1 MHALPEKISALR
13 QNLEGSMHRQMAD
26 QRLAFDR
33 QLKDHS
39 KDAEDAA
46 VRRAEDFLKPQ
57 MFALSERLQTQMN
70 ALHLRVAEDALPK
83 IVDVSAQMALHRTE
97 TQPLHSRIEASAAQI
112 ERLSAHASTT
122 TREIHDLGQDARGA
136 FMDFRAKIAEE
147 TSTRD
152 KMCADLRQA
161 LNEAMGTAAANN
173 RTAMERAEEQAKH
186 LVEQCQLQETRF
198 LHRMD
203 EQLSLNRREREAGDE
218 DVAQKLRSEM
228 QSLVQLVDDRFAQC
242 SRAADDQL
250 LRAMATLREEQ
261 EASVT
266 RVAESFDTHLDGK
279 AWELSGR
286 IEDGLEN
293 VLKETEKVH
302 QGAEAALREAVRKL
316 NEFICDTRSVLSA
329 ETETLR
335 QRVNGSGQGS
345 DMERTIESLTQRITD
360 LGADCTAQLNSVVQ
374 TLSSADHQHSQEHHE
389 KLLEVAERL
398 ERCVAD
404 MEARCNS
411 FTDAAVAD
419 AMSHLNT
426 SLSEA
431 VHSVSQRTDA
441 AQAASQEALRKE
453 AEERNLLG
461 HQLREEFKQEVAN
474 VHAQAHA
481 LHAAVDRRMD
491 AATDHVNSLD
501 RSLDSVGKQHSEHHE
516 TVKHLLRLERQRT
529 EEDGAAH
536 TTLVGQLR
544 DQHEKHVRSEATEL
558 RTLIAD
564 CRRRLFEETNALRE
578 EIRDQPTRKDL
589 HDLVAVAAGQY
600 TELAA
605 AFESHK
611 TQLNSSVDLAVRN
624 ESRQQLHHTW
634 NEKGEAKL
642 RMQEVLQLGSEL
654 TQLRASASSLTNGV
668 LKALQVIGLM
678 EGGDEHRPVQIEDLL
693 EWERLGKSLT
703 TRIARAWCARGP
715 AGTPTLLALVE
726 SVSASTSMPVLDSK
740 WKDEAGAR
748 TTADR
753 TIPSFDTWVS
763 PTKRLAS
770 IPIMPR
776 LPEESKRFGRGMMI

>member
-1 MHALPEKISALR
+1 
-13 QNLEGSMHRQMAD
+13 
-26 QRLAFDR
+26 
-33 QLKDHS
+33 
-39 KDAEDAA
+39 
-46 VRRAEDFLKPQ
+46 
-57 MFALSERLQTQMN
+57 
-70 ALHLRVAEDALPK
+70 
-83 IVDVSAQMALHRTE
+83 
-97 TQPLHSRIEASAAQI
+97 
-112 ERLSAHASTT
+112 
-122 TREIHDLGQDARGA
+122 
-136 FMDFRAKIAEE
+136 
-147 TSTRD
+147 
-152 KMCADLRQA
+152 
-161 LNEAMGTAAANN
+161 MG
-173 RTAMERAEEQAKH
+173 
-186 LVEQCQLQETRF
+186 
-198 LHRMD
+198 
-203 EQLSLNRREREAGDE
+203 
-218 DVAQKLRSEM
+218 
-228 QSLVQLVDDRFAQC
+228 
-242 SRAADDQL
+242 
-250 LRAMATLREEQ
+250 
-261 EASVT
+261 
-266 RVAESFDTHLDGK
+266 
-279 AWELSGR
+279 ELSGR

-302 QGAEAALREAVRKL
+302 QDAEAALREAVRKL

-335 QRVNGSGQGS
+335 QHVISINGSGQGS
-345 DMERTIESLTQRITD
+345 DVERAIESLTQRVTD
-360 LGADCTAQLNSVVQ
+360 LGADCTAKLNSVAQ
-374 TLSSADHQHSQEHHE
+374 NLSSADHQYSQENHE
-389 KLLEVAERL
+389 KLLKFAEKL

-404 MEARCNS
+404 MGARCNS

-419 AMSHLNT
+419 AMSRLNT

-431 VHSVSQRTDA
+431 VHSVSQRTDVV
-441 AQAASQEALRKE
+441 QAASQEALRKE
-453 AEERNLLG
+453 AEERNLALKDADIARDLLG
-461 HQLREEFKQEVAN
+461 HQLREEFKHEVAN

-501 RSLDSVGKQHSEHHE
+501 RSLESVGKQHSENHE
-516 TVKHLLRLERQRT
+516 TVKNLLRLERQRT
-529 EEDGAAH
+529 EEEGAAH
-536 TTLVGQLR
+536 TNLVGQIR

-589 HDLVAVAAGQY
+589 HDLAAVTAGQY

-611 TQLNSSVDLAVRN
+611 TRLDSSVDLAVRN

-668 LKALQVIGLM
+668 IKALQVIGLM
-678 EGGDEHRPVQIEDLL
+678 EGGDEHRPLQVEDLL

-703 TRIARAWCARGP
+703 TRIARVWNAKGP

-748 TTADR
+748 TVADR
-753 TIPSFDTWVS
+753 TIPSFDSWVS